1 MFKLTTFAYNIKQG
15 LKTLFKSKSFS
26 LAAIATM
33 TACIFMFGIFYF
45 VITNVQNMMKT
56 AEKTVGITVFFD
68 DNITYDE
75 IVRIGDEIKKDSK
88 VLSIEYKSAE
98 QTWQEYR
105 EKYLSEELA
114 KTFGED
120 NPLENS
126 ASYTV
131 FTTAVEYQKDVTESI
146 RMIKGVRQVNSAETL
161 TETLQSVN
169 KGVLAVSGVLIILLL
184 SIATFLISITIAMGV
199 SAHREEISIMKLIG
213 ATDYFVRGPYM
224 VEGLVIGIIGSVIPL
239 VLLSFA
245 YDRVTKAIVE
255 KFSSNFD
262 MLTFLPASELFKALI
277 PLSFLIGIGVSFLG
291 SFLTLN
297 RELRKID

>member
-33 TACIFMFGIFYF
+33 TACIFMFGSFYF

-184 SIATFLISITIAMGV
+184 SIATFLIS
-199 SAHREEISIMKLIG
+199 
-213 ATDYFVRGPYM
+213 
-224 VEGLVIGIIGSVIPL
+224 
-239 VLLSFA
+239 
-245 YDRVTKAIVE
+245 
-255 KFSSNFD
+255 
-262 MLTFLPASELFKALI
+262 KAL
-277 PLSFLIGIGVSFLG
+277 SS
-291 SFLTLN
+291 
-297 RELRKID
+297 